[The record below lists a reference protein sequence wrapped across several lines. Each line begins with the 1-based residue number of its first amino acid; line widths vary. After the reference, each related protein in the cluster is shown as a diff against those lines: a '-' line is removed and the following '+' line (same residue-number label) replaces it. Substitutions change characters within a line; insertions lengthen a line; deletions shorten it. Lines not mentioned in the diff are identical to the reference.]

1 MCIMAPQSKKLK
13 GSFTYQATFNN
24 AWFHKGDYKGVITN
38 TERDTYGAYCFV
50 YHKSV
55 STAHQGEKDL
65 NLLSASPENGQTHS
79 SNSSAVPD
87 QLYECV

>member
-50 YHKSV
+50 YRKSV

-65 NLLSASPENGQTHS
+65 NLLSASPAKWPNTLKQFVGCS
-79 SNSSAVPD
+79 RPIV
-87 QLYECV
+87 